1 MKKKW
6 FSASCLMLLVLC
18 FTQHQVFAQ
27 AGIGTATP
35 DASAM
40 LQVESTTKGLL
51 VPRMLATQR
60 QAIVNPAA
68 GLIVYQTDG
77 TPGFY
82 YNAGTSVAPSWVVLL
97 NGESTVAASKI
108 TGTIGTSQIADGAVT
123 TAKISASGTASS
135 TTFLRGDG
143 SWQTPAGGGSLSQS
157 YSLTLTG
164 NMGATNAMT
173 TLGTLNNVA
182 PGTYLVN
189 IKLML
194 TANTG
199 AIVVGVNNG
208 TDYLA
213 STSASGATA
222 APFNREFT
230 FLVTLSATSN
240 LSVNAVVGGN
250 GGTALQSGSGV
261 TLVKL
266 Y

>member
-6 FSASCLMLLVLC
+6 FSASCLTLLALC
-18 FTQHQVFAQ
+18 FTKNPVFAQ

-51 VPRMLATQR
+51 VPRMLAAQR

-82 YNAGTSVAPSWVVLL
+82 YNAGTSVAPAWVILL

-164 NMGATNAMT
+164 NMGAVNTMT
-173 TLGTLNNVA
+173 TIGTLNNVA
-182 PGTYLVN
+182 AGTYLVN
-189 IKLML
+189 IKLIL
-194 TANTG
+194 GANTG
-199 AIVVGVNNG
+199 GLVVGVFDGSN
-208 TDYLA
+208 YLA
-213 STSASGATA
+213 STSGASASN

-230 FLVTLSATSN
+230 FLVTVTTTSN
-240 LSVNAVVGGN
+240 LQVNALVGLAAN
-250 GGTALQSGSGV
+250 TPILSGSGMS
-261 TLVKL
+261 LIKL

>member
-143 SWQTPAGGGSLSQS
+143 SWQTPAGGGSLSLS
-157 YSLTLTG
+157 YSLSLTG
-164 NMGATNAMT
+164 NVGSNGVMT
-173 TLGTLNNVA
+173 TLGTISSVA
-182 PGTYLVN
+182 PGTYLAN
-189 IKLML
+189 IKIML
-194 TANTG
+194 NANAGTVTAG
-199 AIVVGVNNG
+199 ISDG
-208 TDYLA
+208 TNYLA
-213 STSASGATA
+213 SSPAPGTA
-222 APFNREFT
+222 AVPHNKEYT
-230 FLVTLSATSN
+230 FLVTVGSTSN
-240 LSVNAVVGGN
+240 LQVNVAVSNN
-250 GGTALQSGSGV
+250 GGSSLQSGSAFS
-261 TLVKL
+261 LIKL

>member
-6 FSASCLMLLVLC
+6 FSASCLMLLALC

-51 VPRMLATQR
+51 VPRMLAAQR
-60 QAIVNPAA
+60 QAIVDPAP

-82 YNAGTSVAPSWVVLL
+82 YNAGTSVAPAWVVLL

-143 SWQTPAGGGSLSQS
+143 SWQTPAGGGSLAQS
-157 YSLTLTG
+157 YFLTLTG
-164 NMGATNAMT
+164 NMPATGTLT
-173 TLGTLNNVA
+173 TIGTLNNVA
-182 PGTYLVN
+182 SGTYLVSV
-189 IKLML
+189 KLML
-194 TANTG
+194 GANTG
-199 AIVVGVNNG
+199 AIVVGVNDG
-208 TDYLA
+208 TNYLA
-213 STSASGATA
+213 STSTSGASA
-222 APFNREFT
+222 APYNREFV
-230 FLVTLSATSN
+230 FLVTVAATSN
-240 LSVNAVVGGN
+240 LQVNTVIGLG
-250 GGTALQSGSGV
+250 GGTAIQSGSGMS
-261 TLVKL
+261 LIKL

>member
-6 FSASCLMLLVLC
+6 FSTSCLMLLALC

-51 VPRMLATQR
+51 VPRMLSTQR

-123 TAKISASGTASS
+123 TAKISASGTASG

-157 YSLTLTG
+157 YSQALTG
-164 NMGATNAMT
+164 NMGT
-173 TLGTLNNVA
+173 TSTVTTISTVNNVA
-182 PGTYLVN
+182 PGTYLVHAKFN
-189 IKLML
+189 LNVFPGAML
-194 TANTG
+194 
-199 AIVVGVNNG
+199 VGINDG
-208 TDYLA
+208 TNYLA
-213 STSASGATA
+213 LTSVGSTNI

-230 FLVTLSATSN
+230 SLVTVASTSN
-240 LSVNAVVGGN
+240 LQLNVAVGSN
-250 GGTALQSGSGV
+250 GGAALQSGSSIS
-261 TLVKL
+261 LIKL